1 MFHFHYNPP
10 SFHTFFHQCSIPSSV
25 QPLSPLSP
33 LVILSFSMFLLFT
46 YPFSLFSTDVIR
58 FSSFLSV
65 LLSSTHLYLP
75 LFLYLIRYCT
85 FFFPCSFIFYLPS
98 PFFSSVVFH
107 SFFHFFHLSFLF
119 VFVLCI
125 FIYFIA
131 VYFSSYL
138 FLCYH
143 PSMPIPSPIFFFV
156 ISSLSFFFHNLFHSP
171 LAFPL
176 HFLYVFFH
184 STVSSFIPIPFH
196 TRFSLLPFLFLP
208 TIIPFS
214 SLSLNLFLSLSFQK
228 CYFLFL
234 HFSPLAI
241 FVLIIVV
248 SSLSRFH

>member
-1 MFHFHYNPP
+1 M
-10 SFHTFFHQCSIPSSV
+10 S
-25 QPLSPLSP
+25 
-33 LVILSFSMFLLFT
+33 LLFT
-46 YPFSLFSTDVIR
+46 YPFSLFSPDIIR

-65 LLSSTHLYLP
+65 LLLSTHLYLP
-75 LFLYLIRYCT
+75 LFLFLNRYCT

-119 VFVLCI
+119 FFVFVF
-125 FIYFIA
+125 FIYLIA

-143 PSMPIPSPIFFFV
+143 PFMPIPSPIFFFV
-156 ISSLSFFFHNLFHSP
+156 ISSLSFFFHNLFHSSP
-171 LAFPL
+171 GLSSPF
-176 HFLYVFFH
+176 FYVLFH

-248 SSLSRFH
+248 SSFSRFH